1 MSTVRQPLAVR
12 SNRTSRG
19 STRAEFVAF
28 SPEALGHQPLN
39 ANGVTFMPLAKPAR
53 PATRRTR
60 LATTLALTGLTLVAV
75 TLLTPAGGFA
85 LAQWF
90 AIILTVAAISVYL
103 RRQYARA
110 TPHRVS

>member
-1 MSTVRQPLAVR
+1 MSTTPPARAVR

-19 STRAEFVAF
+19 STRSKLVAS

-39 ANGVTFMPLAKPAR
+39 TNGVTWMPLAKPAR

-60 LATTLALTGLTLVAV
+60 LATTLALTGLTLIAV

-85 LAQWF
+85 LVQWF
-90 AIILTVAAISVYL
+90 AIILAVAAISVYL
-103 RRQYARA
+103 RRQYVRA
-110 TPHRVS
+110 TPHRVF